1 MIKVTPVPAFNDN
14 YLWMVEGTEPGNA
27 AVVDPGD
34 AAPIEAWLTENGR
47 TLTSIL
53 ITHHHADHVGGVE
66 RLKESYPA
74 ARVFGPDDPRIS
86 MVEEKLSDN
95 DKIQLEDLG
104 LEFKVLFVPG
114 HTSHHIAYLGHGS
127 LFCGD
132 TMFAGGCGRVF
143 CGTMKDLNSS
153 LQRLSKLPDE
163 TLVYCAHEYTMANI
177 AFARMVEGDENTDLV
192 RREKSD
198 ADKRAIGIPTVP
210 TTIGVERKTN
220 PFLRVD
226 EPLVKKIAEQK
237 AGTQLL
243 EQWQVF
249 EALRLWK
256 DQA

>member
-1 MIKVTPVPAFNDN
+1 
-14 YLWMVEGTEPGNA
+14 
-27 AVVDPGD
+27 
-34 AAPIEAWLTENGR
+34 
-47 TLTSIL
+47 
-53 ITHHHADHVGGVE
+53 
-66 RLKESYPA
+66 
-74 ARVFGPDDPRIS
+74 
-86 MVEEKLSDN
+86 
-95 DKIQLEDLG
+95 
-104 LEFKVLFVPG
+104 
-114 HTSHHIAYLGHGS
+114 
-127 LFCGD
+127 
-132 TMFAGGCGRVF
+132 MFAGGCGRVF